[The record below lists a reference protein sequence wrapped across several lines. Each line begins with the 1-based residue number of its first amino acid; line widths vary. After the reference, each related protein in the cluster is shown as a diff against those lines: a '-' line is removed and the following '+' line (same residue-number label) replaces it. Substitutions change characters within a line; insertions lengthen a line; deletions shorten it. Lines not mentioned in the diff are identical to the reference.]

1 MRAERVVAGFDSATA
16 LLRDLSSHLSG
27 ARVPRPG
34 ERPGTGQDLLA
45 SAGEKANHL
54 PRGLKERIYAL
65 SGWTE
70 AVQRHKVGDIR
81 SDRLAEWVAGHY
93 PKQQSD
99 VAFVGSSNGALTH
112 LAAALRAPW
121 LPQTLLLP
129 VRRHGVPP
137 EDASEDLRRMRS
149 TGEEL
154 LRANPD
160 WALHHMHDPNQ
171 DRLMVAGMC
180 YFRTKWLRLPAA
192 YERHLRDVLR
202 PGGSL
207 VVSDCA
213 MTWPTTRVGERY
225 IFQHG
230 GFGGATTDELQHGSD
245 RVREF
250 LRAYGSDYT
259 KFVAPEPDDESPE
272 AEWGFEPRLLEDLRD
287 LADRQGWNLVRL
299 RYDEP
304 ETVSPPV
311 ADIHRDWYRDRG
323 LPTGRLLVESF
334 MLMDTY
340 GALRTGSVPFWT
352 VFNKEPSLRALESYL
367 DSREPFDEIRMALF
381 SHGVE
386 SVGLAWADQ
395 WAGVLARARELGT
408 FLGTDP
414 ESFPRDFA
422 VLVRFG
428 RELAQVRGKQPLPS
442 PLRWEEAAPR
452 LDAAEGVELSELM
465 R

>member
-1 MRAERVVAGFDSATA
+1 MRPERVVAGFDSATA
-16 LLRDLSSHLSG
+16 MLRELSSQLNG
-27 ARVPRPG
+27 ERVPRPG
-34 ERPGTGQDLLA
+34 ERPGASQDALA
-45 SAGEKANHL
+45 AAAAGANHL
-54 PRGLKERIYAL
+54 PRAVKERIYAL

-70 AVQRHKVGDIR
+70 AVQRRQVGRIHA
-81 SDRLAEWVAGHY
+81 DRLAEWVVGHY

-180 YFRTKWLRLPAA
+180 YFRTKWLRLPPA
-192 YERHLRDVLR
+192 YVRHLRDVLR
-202 PGGSL
+202 PGGTL

-213 MTWPTTRVGERY
+213 MRWPTTHVSERY
-225 IFQHG
+225 TFQHG
-230 GFGGATTDELQHGSD
+230 GFGGATLDELRHGSE

-250 LRAYGSDYT
+250 LRSYGSDYT
-259 KFVAPEPDDESPE
+259 RFVAPEPDGESPE
-272 AEWGFEPRLLEDLRD
+272 AEWGFEPRLMEDLRHV
-287 LADRQGWNLVRL
+287 ADREGWNLVRL
-299 RYDEP
+299 CHDEP
-304 ETVSPPV
+304 ESLSAPV
-311 ADIHRDWYRDRG
+311 ADLHRAWYRQNG

-334 MLMDTY
+334 MLLDTY

-352 VFNKEPSLRALESYL
+352 VFNKEPSLRALECYL
-367 DSREPFDEIRMALF
+367 DAREPFDEIRMALF

-386 SVGLAWADQ
+386 
-395 WAGVLARARELGT
+395 
-408 FLGTDP
+408 
-414 ESFPRDFA
+414 
-422 VLVRFG
+422 
-428 RELAQVRGKQPLPS
+428 
-442 PLRWEEAAPR
+442 
-452 LDAAEGVELSELM
+452 LSLIHI
-465 R
+465 

>member
-1 MRAERVVAGFDSATA
+1 
-16 LLRDLSSHLSG
+16 
-27 ARVPRPG
+27 
-34 ERPGTGQDLLA
+34 
-45 SAGEKANHL
+45 
-54 PRGLKERIYAL
+54 
-65 SGWTE
+65 
-70 AVQRHKVGDIR
+70 
-81 SDRLAEWVAGHY
+81 
-93 PKQQSD
+93 
-99 VAFVGSSNGALTH
+99 
-112 LAAALRAPW
+112 
-121 LPQTLLLP
+121 
-129 VRRHGVPP
+129 
-137 EDASEDLRRMRS
+137 MRS

-202 PGGSL
+202 PGGTL